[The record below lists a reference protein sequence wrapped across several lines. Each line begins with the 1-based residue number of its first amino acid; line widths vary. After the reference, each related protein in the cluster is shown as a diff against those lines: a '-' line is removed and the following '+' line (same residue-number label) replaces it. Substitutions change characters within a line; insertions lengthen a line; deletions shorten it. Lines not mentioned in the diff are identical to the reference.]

1 MVSSRVN
8 FTKEDIGAEIL
19 PILTTGLYRNTLDA
33 LREYVQNAVDAD
45 AATIEFA
52 IDPDVVSIVDTGNG
66 MSREQARNAIRF
78 GVSDKSPLENVGFR
92 GIGIYSAF
100 NICNSLEIYTKS
112 QEDPNTYKLTF
123 DFFGI
128 RTKLLREQERRSQ
141 GMPPVLHLERLL
153 EESVFMESIGE
164 EDFRECGTTVIM
176 GGLLER
182 VFIQEFQNVL
192 THWFSRLTT
201 EPDFCR
207 GLCVRARAGVP

>member
-123 DFFGI
+123 DFFW
-128 RTKLLREQERRSQ
+128 
-141 GMPPVLHLERLL
+141 H
-153 EESVFMESIGE
+153 
-164 EDFRECGTTVIM
+164 
-176 GGLLER
+176 
-182 VFIQEFQNVL
+182 QNEIA
-192 THWFSRLTT
+192 S
-201 EPDFCR
+201 
-207 GLCVRARAGVP
+207 RAGEAFTRNAASATPRTAVGRICVHGIHRRRGFP